1 MGEPEH
7 AFLDNLISPHRWR
20 GHNEE
25 FWQNMVHR
33 RKEWQ
38 IIQVFLQREP
48 YGQNEKTKRYDTRR
62 WASPLPRLEGIQYA
76 TRKGKKAI
84 TNSSR
89 KNEVIRQKW
98 NWSSVVNVCG
108 CESRVWCFKE
118 QYCIGTWNVR
128 FINKGKLYIVN
139 EEMAKVNTDFLG
151 ISELKW
157 RGIGEFNS
165 DVRYI
170 NYCGKESLR
179 RKVVALI
186 VNKRVQNAVFGCNLK
201 NDNMNLFVS
210 KSNHSTSQ

>member
-25 FWQNMVHR
+25 FWQNVVHR

-108 CESRVWCFKE
+108 GESRVWCCKE

-151 ISELKW
+151 ISELK
-157 RGIGEFNS
+157 
-165 DVRYI
+165 
-170 NYCGKESLR
+170 
-179 RKVVALI
+179 
-186 VNKRVQNAVFGCNLK
+186 
-201 NDNMNLFVS
+201 
-210 KSNHSTSQ
+210 